1 MRDSKYKLIW
11 GPKYMMK
18 RNYRKTKHRS
28 PEEELKLYN
37 LETDPGEYENIASAY
52 PAVVEG
58 LKQFGIANYEKM
70 VPPSM
75 GLQHW
80 VLVSL

>member
-1 MRDSKYKLIW
+1 
-11 GPKYMMK
+11 MMK

-28 PEEELKLYN
+28 PEEELELYN

-52 PAVVEG
+52 PAVVED
-58 LKQFGIANYEKM
+58 LKQFEIANYEKM

>member
-1 MRDSKYKLIW
+1 ML
-11 GPKYMMK
+11 K

-28 PEEELKLYN
+28 PEEEVELYN
-37 LETDPGEYENIASAY
+37 LETDPGEYENIASSLPDIVAN
-52 PAVVEG
+52 

-70 VPPSM
+70 VPPAM

-80 VLVSL
+80 VLVSV